1 MGMVPCRGSVPA
13 LPESSSPIVTLRGV
27 SKVYESS
34 NTSVHALDD
43 ISLDLIEGE
52 FVVIVG
58 ASGCGK
64 TTLLNIVADLI
75 RPSGG
80 MVQRS
85 PSIDHPGGMGMV
97 FQAPTLLPWR
107 SVLNNVLL
115 PVEILGMRDSDAEAE
130 ARALLRVVGLA
141 GFEHSLP
148 HELSG
153 GMQQRVS
160 LCRAMVSDPPLLL
173 MDEPFGALDA
183 ITREQ
188 MTIELQRVWME
199 DRKTVLYVTHSI
211 TEAILLSDRI
221 VAMTPRPGAIAG
233 VIDNVIPR
241 PRTLH
246 TFETPEFSDYSVRI
260 RELIAFG
267 DELS

>member
-1 MGMVPCRGSVPA
+1 
-13 LPESSSPIVTLRGV
+13 
-27 SKVYESS
+27 
-34 NTSVHALDD
+34 
-43 ISLDLIEGE
+43 
-52 FVVIVG
+52 
-58 ASGCGK
+58 
-64 TTLLNIVADLI
+64 
-75 RPSGG
+75 
-80 MVQRS
+80 
-85 PSIDHPGGMGMV
+85 
-97 FQAPTLLPWR
+97 
-107 SVLNNVLL
+107 
-115 PVEILGMRDSDAEAE
+115 
-130 ARALLRVVGLA
+130 
-141 GFEHSLP
+141 
-148 HELSG
+148 
-153 GMQQRVS
+153 
-160 LCRAMVSDPPLLL
+160 MVSDPPLLL

-267 DELS
+267 DEML

>member
-1 MGMVPCRGSVPA
+1 
-13 LPESSSPIVTLRGV
+13 V

-34 NTSVHALDD
+34 NTLVHALDD

-75 RPSGG
+75 RPSIG
-80 MVQRS
+80 MVQRA
-85 PSIDHPGGMGMV
+85 PSIERPGGMGMV

-115 PVEILGMRDSDAEAE
+115 PAEILGTRDADAEAE
-130 ARALLRVVGLA
+130 ARALLRFVGLA
-141 GFEHSLP
+141 GFENSLP

-160 LCRAMVSDPPLLL
+160 LCRAMLSDPPLLL

-199 DRKTVLYVTHSI
+199 NRKTVLYVTHSI

-233 VIDNVIPR
+233 VIDNEIPR
-241 PRTLH
+241 PRTIH

-260 RELIAFG
+260 RELISFG
-267 DELS
+267 DDIS